1 MIRLQPQ
8 PAADTPDDVIEFAT
22 RDEELWAA
30 AQWAKK
36 QIESGLERIGIV
48 LLDMTTD
55 RQPLEYH
62 LRDAF
67 GCLDAR
73 YNDLPVN
80 FSTGIPLA
88 STPVT
93 ATCCWR
99 WSGKFDLS
107 RHTSG
112 CPYCDRRISKRFLE
126 ATTDCA

>member
-1 MIRLQPQ
+1 MTWLSLRRGMKS
-8 PAADTPDDVIEFAT
+8 FG
-22 RDEELWAA
+22 A

-88 STPVT
+88 SAPSYRDLLLALEWKLILTSHEWLSLLRSPYIK
-93 ATCCWR
+93 AISLNH
-99 WSGKFDLS
+99 SG
-107 RHTSG
+107 R
-112 CPYCDRRISKRFLE
+112 
-126 ATTDCA
+126 A